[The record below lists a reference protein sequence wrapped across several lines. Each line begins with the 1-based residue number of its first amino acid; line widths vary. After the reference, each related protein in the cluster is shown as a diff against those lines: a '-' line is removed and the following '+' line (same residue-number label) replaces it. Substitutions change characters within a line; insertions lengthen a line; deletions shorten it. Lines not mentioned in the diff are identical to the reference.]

1 MSYKT
6 LSKRKVRV
14 KDSDRGYEVYAT
26 RDCINGLY
34 KYRVLCA
41 PATVTTD
48 VTSNGI
54 KYDTYTYLQV
64 TPIIIWAEVSD
75 KSTAKINGFY
85 QGLVEYVAWEL
96 ENGIRSI

>member
-6 LSKRKVRV
+6 LAKKKVRV
-14 KDSDRGYEVYAT
+14 NDSDTGYEVYAT

-41 PATVTTD
+41 PATVTTGT
-48 VTSNGI
+48 TSNGI

-64 TPIIIWAEVSD
+64 TPIIIWSDVSD
-75 KSTAKINGFY
+75 KATAKLNGLY

-96 ENGIRSI
+96 KNCIRSI